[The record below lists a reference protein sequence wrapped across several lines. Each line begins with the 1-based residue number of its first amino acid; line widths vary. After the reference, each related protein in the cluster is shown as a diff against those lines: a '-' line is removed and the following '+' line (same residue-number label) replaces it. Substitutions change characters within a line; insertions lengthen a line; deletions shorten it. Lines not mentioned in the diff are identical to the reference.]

1 MLRFVL
7 RRLLVSIPTLFLVI
21 TLSFFLMRAA
31 PGTPFQTGRKLPPA
45 IEHNVMK
52 RFGMDRP
59 LGVQYLNYL
68 GGVLHGDFGPSLKY
82 RDKTVAQMIG
92 EGFPKSLI
100 LGLTSL
106 VLASVIGVGSGVIAA
121 LWQNRPPDY
130 VATSIA
136 VLGVCVPTF
145 VTAPLLALL
154 LGSKLGLLPL
164 AGWGQPQNLV
174 MPILVLTLPQVAII
188 LRLTRAGMIETL
200 RSNFVRTARAK
211 GLGSWRI
218 VVRHTLPAAILPLVS
233 YLGPACAGLITGS
246 LVVEQIFNIP
256 GLGRYFV
263 VSALQRDYTV
273 VMGVVILYSAL
284 VMLMNLVADVLYAV
298 LDPRVALR

>member
-1 MLRFVL
+1 M
-7 RRLLVSIPTLFLVI
+7 
-21 TLSFFLMRAA
+21 MRAA
-31 PGTPFQTGRKLPPA
+31 PGTPFQTGRKLPAA
-45 IEHNVMK
+45 IEQNVMR

-68 GGVLHGDFGPSLKY
+68 VGVVHGDFGPSLKY
-82 RDKTVAQMIG
+82 RDKTVAQIIA

-106 VLASVIGVGSGVIAA
+106 GLATIIGVGLGVVAA
-121 LWQNRPPDY
+121 LWQNRSPDY
-130 VATSIA
+130 IVIFIA

-145 VTAPLLALL
+145 VTAPLLVLV

-174 MPILVLTLPQVAII
+174 MPIMVLTLPQIAII
-188 LRLTRAGMIETL
+188 SRLTRAGMIETL

-211 GLGSWRI
+211 GLSAAHI
-218 VVRHTLPAAILPLVS
+218 VVRHTLPAALLPLVS

-284 VMLMNLVADVLYAV
+284 VMLMNLVADVLYAA
-298 LDPRVALR
+298 LDPRVVLT

>member
-31 PGTPFQTGRKLPPA
+31 PGTPFQTGRKLPAA
-45 IEHNVMK
+45 IEQNVMR

-59 LGVQYLNYL
+59 LGVQYLSYL

-92 EGFPKSLI
+92 EGFPKSLT

-106 VLASVIGVGSGVIAA
+106 ILATIVGVGLGVIAA

-145 VTAPLLALL
+145 VTAPLLILI

-164 AGWGQPQNLV
+164 AGWGRPQNLV

-211 GLGSWRI
+211 GLGAWRI
-218 VVRHTLPAAILPLVS
+218 VVRHTLSAALLPLVS

-284 VMLMNLVADVLYAV
+284 VMLMNLLADILYAV

>member
-1 MLRFVL
+1 
-7 RRLLVSIPTLFLVI
+7 
-21 TLSFFLMRAA
+21 
-31 PGTPFQTGRKLPPA
+31 
-45 IEHNVMK
+45 MK

-106 VLASVIGVGSGVIAA
+106 VLATVIGVGSGVIAA

>member
-1 MLRFVL
+1 MLRFVP

-45 IEHNVMK
+45 IEQNVM
-52 RFGMDRP
+52 RQFGMDRP
-59 LGVQYLNYL
+59 LGVQYLSYL

-82 RDKTVAQMIG
+82 RDKTVAQMIAQ
-92 EGFPKSLI
+92 GFPKSLI
-100 LGLTSL
+100 LGLMALT
-106 VLASVIGVGSGVIAA
+106 LATVIGIGLGVIAA

-145 VTAPLLALL
+145 VTAPLLILV

-164 AGWGQPQNLV
+164 AGWGRPQNLV
-174 MPILVLTLPQVAII
+174 MPVLVLTLPQVAVI

-218 VVRHTLPAAILPLVS
+218 VVRHTLPAALLPLVS

-263 VSALQRDYTV
+263 ISALDRDYTV

-284 VMLMNLVADVLYAV
+284 VMLMNLLADILYAV